1 MSDDE
6 RGPTTWDRS
15 EARARLLAVLR
26 AKAAA
31 DESTV
36 GTGSALA
43 IGCSIATLIILVVGI
58 LILLVWRWF

>member
-1 MSDDE
+1 
-6 RGPTTWDRS
+6 
-15 EARARLLAVLR
+15 LLAVLR

-58 LILLVWRWF
+58 LILLVWRWL